1 MSQATSSSGPLISN
15 EDAQRLLGVC
25 QQQARE
31 IAELRSAVNDMITR
45 QAHVPVPTYDLVPP
59 MEKLHP
65 GFKLQRNMFFSGTS
79 KEDVDTWLFIVEQ
92 NLLGYG
98 ISEGSL
104 RIQVAVMG
112 MQNVAAQWWRHH
124 CEQYPHQQI
133 NWEEFKRLVRDRF
146 QGQLEA
152 IDARTHLIN
161 LKQGN
166 KNVDQYISAFQDL
179 LAKVHGTMQEE
190 DQITYFLNGLKG
202 SVYAEVDRCQPH
214 TLIEAITHARRYEIR
229 SSRLAERRDHY
240 ISRYGTRFTRSSHPT
255 TTSSFRGSE
264 PMEIS
269 AMHEAEE
276 DLDADY
282 EKEYEEYLHEIE
294 QSETANPEDE
304 VEDELPFEGESGTHE
319 DLAAINSKFRNN
331 RGIRRRKLS
340 KEEYIRLRKDGRCYE
355 CGSLG
360 HLAKNCPKRGKDSQS
375 SIKQ

>member
-31 IAELRSAVNDMITR
+31 LAELRSAVNDMITR
-45 QAHVPVPTYDLVPP
+45 QAHVPVSTYDLVPP
-59 MEKLHP
+59 TEKLHP
-65 GFKLQRNMFFSGTS
+65 GFKLQRNMYFSGTS
-79 KEDVDTWLFIVEQ
+79 KEDVDTWLFIIEQ

-124 CEQYPHQQI
+124 CEQHPHQQI

-161 LKQGN
+161 LKQGS
-166 KNVDQYISAFQDL
+166 KTVDQYVSAFQDL
-179 LAKVHGTMQEE
+179 LSKVHGAMQEE
-190 DQITYFLNGLKG
+190 DQITYFLNGLK
-202 SVYAEVDRCQPH
+202 SNVYAEVDRCQPH
-214 TLIEAITHARRYEIR
+214 SLTEAITHARRYEIR

-240 ISRYGTRFTRSSHPT
+240 STRYAGTRFTRSSHPT
-255 TTSSFRGSE
+255 TASNFRGSE
-264 PMEIS
+264 PMELS
-269 AMHEAEE
+269 TMHAEE
-276 DLDADY
+276 KDLDDDY
-282 EKEYEEYLHEIE
+282 EKEYDEYLHELE
-294 QSETANPEDE
+294 QSEVNEHE
-304 VEDELPFEGESGTHE
+304 VEDEPLNEGESDTNE
-319 DLAAINSKFRNN
+319 DLATISNKFRNN

-340 KEEYIRLRKDGRCYE
+340 KEEYIRLRKEGRCYE
-355 CGSLG
+355 CGSSG
-360 HLAKNCPKRGKDSQS
+360 HVAKNCPKRGKDSQS